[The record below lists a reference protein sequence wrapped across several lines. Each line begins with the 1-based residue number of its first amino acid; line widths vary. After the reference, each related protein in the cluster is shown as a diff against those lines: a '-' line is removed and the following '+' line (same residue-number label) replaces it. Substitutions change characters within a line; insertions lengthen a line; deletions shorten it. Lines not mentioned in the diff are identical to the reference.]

1 MRKKLTTS
9 KNMVEEAERF
19 IDCFNHT
26 LMTQLNE
33 AGMVSKEDGSLRRKV
48 KANFSDINGIKIR
61 VEIDPGMSVSVEK
74 LGKTI
79 AFVPSETGN
88 SYEFKKSK
96 LVSAEKARDMLS
108 DVNNHVR
115 AQGLSFIFAARKS
128 GNAAADGV
136 ESIRNSEVF
145 YTTRKDRATSDHT
158 HAATEDARDVLGID
172 PQ

>member
-9 KNMVEEAERF
+9 EDMVEEAERF

-48 KANFSDINGIKIR
+48 RANFNDIDGIKIH
-61 VEIDPGMSVSVEK
+61 VEIAPDMSVSVEK

-79 AFVPSETGN
+79 VFVPSESGD
-88 SYEFKKSK
+88 SYEFKKSR
-96 LVSAEKARDMLS
+96 LVSAEKARDMLR

-115 AQGLSFIFAARKS
+115 TQGLSFIFAAGGAGKVT
-128 GNAAADGV
+128 ADSV
-136 ESIRNSEVF
+136 ESIKNAEVF